1 METILERALSEGTP
15 VIDGEA
21 ATFVWQGRRAP
32 QLIGDFTDWEGGS
45 PLTLAR
51 IAAGLWAYTLRLPR
65 DAYIEYAYIQGVERL
80 PDPLNPRTLPN
91 GVGATNHFFYMPDAA
106 PTALAQR
113 RRDVP
118 HGLVTSHTVE
128 TEGLAV
134 GSKRTVYLYQPPTIE
149 PSPLIIVFDGQ
160 DYLRRARL
168 TDIVD
173 NLIAQGRIRPVALAM
188 VSHGGRARLVE
199 YACNEGTVGFIL
211 YRVLPLARAQLNLVD
226 VQTLPGAYGLL
237 GASLG
242 GLMALYTALR
252 APAVFGHVLSQSG
265 AFAFAGHDF
274 ILFDLIRDSSV
285 KPLKVWMDVGRF
297 EDLLSANRRLQA
309 LLAAKGYA
317 VSYREYNG
325 GHNYTAWRDDVW
337 RGLEALLGV

>member
-1 METILERALSEGTP
+1 METVLERALSEGTP

-21 ATFVWQGRRAP
+21 ATFVWQGRQAP
-32 QLIGDFTDWEGGS
+32 QLIGDFTDWEWGS

-51 IAAGLWAYTLRLPR
+51 IAPGLWAHTLRLPR
-65 DAYIEYAYIQGVERL
+65 DAYIEYAYVRGGQRL
-80 PDPLNPRTLPN
+80 PDPLNPHTLPN
-91 GVGATNHFFYMPDAA
+91 GVGATNHFFYMPEAA
-106 PTALAQR
+106 PTTLAQR
-113 RRDVP
+113 KRDVP
-118 HGLVTSHTVE
+118 HGLVTRHTVE

-134 GSKRTVYLYQPPTIE
+134 GGKRTVYLYHPPTTG
-149 PSPLIIVFDGQ
+149 PCPLIVVFDGQ

-188 VSHGGRARLVE
+188 VNHGGRARLVE
-199 YACNEGTVGFIL
+199 YACNESTIGFIL

-226 VQTLPGAYGLL
+226 VQAFPGAYGLL

-252 APAVFGHVLSQSG
+252 APEVFGRVLSQSG

-274 ILFDLIRDSSV
+274 ILFDLIRGSSV
-285 KPLKVWMDVGRF
+285 KPLKVWMDIGRF
-297 EDLLSANRRLQA
+297 EDLLSANRQMQA

-337 RGLEALLGV
+337 RGLETLFGI